1 MTACADQWEP
11 PTPRSHLVPLPEPT
25 LPVNHLVLLPPPMLP
40 SAETVAR
47 LAERVSQSVANH
59 VGTQDDEQRSRVSQW
74 SAGSGHPQQGQSD
87 PQDLEWFPVEP
98 APKRPRRSAA
108 IVAARNI
115 PRQPS
120 PFDLTEEGFED
131 DGGDEPDPSE
141 SMSPPPTSSSRG
153 GGASK
158 RKVSHSLIERRRR
171 EKINDCLAALR
182 ETVPN
187 LREEGERKLARAKE
201 RGRKRGRGDDAG
213 ERGGLHKLEILQ
225 GTIAYIE
232 DLRAR
237 IDALEHQPASPASPP
252 SPTSAQKQPSKRP
265 PELAPLDVA
274 PSAISPLPPFSASL
288 GEPLN
293 SMRRSTSLSLASSS
307 GSGSGSGEVDDHE
320 ASLLLLN
327 FSTSPELRPMF

>member
-1 MTACADQWEP
+1 MDRAESACVGESRAEAERAHSGPTPLHATATLRPRTTPAQLVPESSASLLPRMTACADQWEP

-225 GTIAYIE
+225 VRSRTY
-232 DLRAR
+232 
-237 IDALEHQPASPASPP
+237 SP
-252 SPTSAQKQPSKRP
+252 
-265 PELAPLDVA
+265 V
-274 PSAISPLPPFSASL
+274 
-288 GEPLN
+288 
-293 SMRRSTSLSLASSS
+293 LS
-307 GSGSGSGEVDDHE
+307 
-320 ASLLLLN
+320 
-327 FSTSPELRPMF
+327 RWI

>member
-1 MTACADQWEP
+1 MESNRALLAVTRAESACVGESRAEAERAHCGPTPLHATATLHPRTTPAQLAPESSASLLPCMAACADQWEP

-25 LPVNHLVLLPPPMLP
+25 LPVDHLVLLPPPMLP
-40 SAETVAR
+40 SSETVAR
-47 LAERVSQSVANH
+47 LTERVSQSVANH
-59 VGTQDDEQRSRVSQW
+59 VGAHNDDQQRSGVSPW

-87 PQDLEWFPVEP
+87 PQDLDWFPVEP
-98 APKRPRRSAA
+98 APKRLRRSAA

-120 PFDLTEEGFED
+120 PFDLETEEGFD
-131 DGGDEPDPSE
+131 DGDEPDPSE

-225 GTIAYIE
+225 
-232 DLRAR
+232 
-237 IDALEHQPASPASPP
+237 
-252 SPTSAQKQPSKRP
+252 
-265 PELAPLDVA
+265 V
-274 PSAISPLPPFSASL
+274 
-288 GEPLN
+288 
-293 SMRRSTSLSLASSS
+293 RSRTYKSGLS
-307 GSGSGSGEVDDHE
+307 HWI
-320 ASLLLLN
+320 
-327 FSTSPELRPMF
+327 